1 MSSDASVASRGFAET
16 GEYLRFTEFL
26 ADCIRYRYIGACV
39 GPPGVGKTLSAKR
52 YSSWDLLEP
61 FFPRYAYTRKP
72 PPRSPPAE
80 ASSTLC
86 PSPTRPP

>member
-1 MSSDASVASRGFAET
+1 MSNQAAIDPASFVET

-26 ADCIRYRYIGACV
+26 DNCIKYRYVGVCV

-61 FFPRYAYTRKP
+61 LFPRYAYTRSP
-72 PPRSPPAE
+72 LPRSPSAGP
-80 ASSTLC
+80 SSTRL
-86 PSPTRPP
+86 R